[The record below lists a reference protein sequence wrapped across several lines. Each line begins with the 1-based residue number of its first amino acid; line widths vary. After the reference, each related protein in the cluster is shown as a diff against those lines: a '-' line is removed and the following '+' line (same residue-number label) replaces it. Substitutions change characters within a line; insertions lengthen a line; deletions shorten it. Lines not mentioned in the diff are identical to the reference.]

1 MHISIQLSPCDDTH
15 TLHDSLGMFCPVS
28 LDDTSEIQPVLLALL
43 KLSSTLASH
52 RGWESD
58 VAAERM
64 GMKHPCNLFR
74 RDRRES
80 LLETILVMG
89 HCFPNQSGLQ

>member
-1 MHISIQLSPCDDTH
+1 
-15 TLHDSLGMFCPVS
+15 MFCPVS

-64 GMKHPCNLFR
+64 GMKHA
-74 RDRRES
+74 RDKRDFKS
-80 LLETILVMG
+80 FFPAI
-89 HCFPNQSGLQ
+89 CFEEIDE